1 MKKKIKLD
9 KLEKEIEKSLASGEW
24 QSLPKS
30 EVSRFEKMAKRSAE
44 HRKREARP
52 VRPAL
57 AGKEN
62 LLFTVENCS
71 FYNEQCRIMNSM
83 KGRYL
88 LKSVKP
94 RESEAD
100 IFGDKSALVLHWLLS
115 NALDKE
121 PFSLRL
127 AAKESGV
134 SLGQAQKVFATLIHR
149 GILGAQGERTA
160 KKFIFKKPAALLK
173 EWEEKYSLVNKVKLR
188 TYRTPLFSAKEILKR
203 VAGSNLKKYIV
214 LGLHSAARAKGFSNT
229 NLESVEIYLLD
240 PKKRLELEKLLELEP
255 QERGYGVL
263 IAEPY
268 YKNWLKRI
276 DHDGGLAVSPDLLT
290 YLDLANYP
298 LRGREQAD
306 YLLQKSPELKRIR
319 NAK

>member
-1 MKKKIKLD
+1 
-9 KLEKEIEKSLASGEW
+9 
-24 QSLPKS
+24 
-30 EVSRFEKMAKRSAE
+30 
-44 HRKREARP
+44 
-52 VRPAL
+52 
-57 AGKEN
+57 
-62 LLFTVENCS
+62 
-71 FYNEQCRIMNSM
+71 MNSM

-94 RESEAD
+94 RESEAH
-100 IFGDKSALVLHWLLS
+100 IFGDKSALVLHWLFN
-115 NALDKE
+115 NAIDKA

-134 SLGQAQKVFATLIHR
+134 SLGQVQKVFATLIHR
-149 GILGAQGERTA
+149 GIIGVQGERTA
-160 KKFIFKKPAALLK
+160 KKFIFQKPAALLK
-173 EWEEKYSLVNKVKLR
+173 EWEGKYSLVNKVRLH
-188 TYRTPLFSAKEILKR
+188 TYRSPLVSAKEIIKCI
-203 VAGSNLKKYIV
+203 AGSSLKKHIV
-214 LGLHSAARAKGFSNT
+214 LSLHSAARAKGFSNT

-240 PKKRLELEKLLELEP
+240 PKKRPELEKLLDLEP

-276 DHDGGLAVSPDLLT
+276 DHNDGLAASPDLLT

-306 YLLQKSPELKRIR
+306 YLLLKSPELKRIR